1 MKKPHFETSVAEILP
16 TRSAKWLS
24 HVAGQIDTVTSVKS
38 TGHVT
43 RVTGILVEA
52 IVPDV
57 NIGEMCEIGPL
68 GPHRLILRL
77 EAVGFHEH
85 RVLLS
90 PFGPLDGIG
99 VGMEVRP
106 LGKQHQLTVG
116 SHLLGQVLDG
126 FGNPTHGELPAPHID
141 SVEMSVRAAS
151 PATSTRKPIDTP
163 LSTGIRAIDGML
175 TIGRG
180 QRVGVFA
187 APGCGKTTL
196 MTAIGRNA
204 EVDVVV
210 FALIGERGRELA
222 EMVESMRKSGLDKKT
237 VVVGATS
244 DRASAERVRAAY
256 TATAIAEGF
265 RNQGKH
271 VLLLVD
277 SLTRFARAVRE
288 TSISAGEPLGSKGLP
303 ASVYAELP
311 RLVERAGNTYGG
323 AITAL
328 YMVLVEGAMQEDPIA
343 EEVRSLVDGHI
354 VLTRALAEKGMFPA
368 IDVLESLSRLM
379 SEIVEESHQLSAR
392 RIRRLMARYQDI
404 ELLLRLGEIEAGID
418 KEIDQAVAAHGEI
431 MRFREQ
437 DIRKPMKFDETLRML
452 AALAKKFS

>member
-1 MKKPHFETSVAEILP
+1 MSKQINNPPRLP
-16 TRSAKWLS
+16 SPERSAKWMDHLS
-24 HVAGQIDTVTSVKS
+24 RQLDALRSVEAV
-38 TGHVT
+38 GHVT
-43 RVTGILVEA
+43 RVTGTLVEA
-52 IVPDV
+52 VVPDV
-57 NIGEMCEIGPL
+57 KVGEMCEIGPL
-68 GPHRLILRL
+68 GPEAVMLRL
-77 EAVGFHEH
+77 EVVGFHEH
-85 RVLLS
+85 HALLS
-90 PFGPLDGIG
+90 PFGPLEGIG
-99 VGMEVRP
+99 AGMPVRA
-106 LGKQHQLTVG
+106 LGRQHRMVVG

-126 FGNPTHGELPAPHID
+126 FGNPISGTLTPSLDA
-141 SVEMSVRAAS
+141 VEMTVRAAS
-151 PATSTRKPIDTP
+151 PATDARKPIDTH

-175 TIGRG
+175 TVGRG

-204 EVDVVV
+204 DVDVVV
-210 FALIGERGRELA
+210 FSLIGERGRELT
-222 EMVESMRKSGLDKKT
+222 EMVAAMRKSGLDKKT

-288 TSISAGEPLGSKGLP
+288 TGIAAGEPQGTKGLP

-311 RLVERAGNTYGG
+311 RLVERAGNTHGG

-328 YMVLVEGAMQEDPIA
+328 YMVLVEGAMADDPIA

-354 VLTRALAEKGMFPA
+354 VLTRALAEKGVFPA
-368 IDVLESLSRLM
+368 IDILESLSRIM
-379 SEIVEESHQLSAR
+379 SEIVNDEHEQYAR
-392 RIRRLMARYQDI
+392 RIRRLMARYQEI
-404 ELLLRLGEIEAGID
+404 ELLLRLGEIQSGID
-418 KEIDQAVAAHGEI
+418 KEIDQAVAAHPEI
-431 MRFREQ
+431 QKFREQ
-437 DIRKPMKFDETLRML
+437 NIRQPVSFEETVRQMGT
-452 AALAKKFS
+452 LAKRFA